1 MTRHGYNRHIF
12 YPSPLEGRRD
22 PFKGLATEK
31 LATEW
36 TSYPVLHFG
45 LSRGKHEDKDTLNH
59 FLISQMRDNEEN
71 PGFDGMGDDT
81 DGRLSR
87 LIKQLYKR
95 TGKQTVVL
103 IDEYAAPL
111 LDVVHEETNLSRML
125 SVL

>member
-1 MTRHGYNRHIF
+1 M
-12 YPSPLEGRRD
+12 SVD
-22 PFKGLATEK
+22 A
-31 LATEW
+31 
-36 TSYPVLHFG
+36 
-45 LSRGKHEDKDTLNH
+45 
-59 FLISQMRDNEEN
+59 
-71 PGFDGMGDDT
+71 